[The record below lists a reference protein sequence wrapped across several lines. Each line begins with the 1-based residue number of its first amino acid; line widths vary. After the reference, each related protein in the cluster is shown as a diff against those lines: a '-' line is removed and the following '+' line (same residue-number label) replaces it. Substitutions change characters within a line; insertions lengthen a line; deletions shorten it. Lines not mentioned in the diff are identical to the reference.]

1 MAIKDNKKDLKL
13 GQSVVEAVQNA
24 DDNFT
29 TLFDNDDDLQTQI
42 NGKEP
47 KITTKNTAFNK
58 NFATAAPVMDGTASA
73 GSADTVAR
81 GDHKHPTDTS
91 RLAVNPDGQNN
102 LLDSNMKIQPVYLP
116 DSILGQL
123 SYKGTWDAS
132 SSTATATSKTMGDY
146 YVCSKGGRYNP
157 DGTQIATGAEAYAVG
172 DWAVYNGTSWD
183 KVDNTDAVTMVNG
196 QIGSVKTY
204 KGTWAAA
211 TKYYQGDIVL
221 SSNMLYVSLVD
232 NNTGHTPATT
242 DTTYWKVTGKIYSA
256 ATTTAEGL
264 MSAADKVNLDAN
276 TAARHTHSNKALLD
290 TYDQTNANIKDAV
303 TKKHTHSNKAILD
316 NTTASFT
323 TENETKLDSI
333 DDSLLNKK
341 FDDFGKVKDVTV
353 NGTSVVG
360 TDGVAA
366 ITKGTRIDLT
376 NDGTS
381 KGTLTAAQTTAA
393 TSDVEC
399 YIVMTGSG
407 QATSLGQMVFRRVSY
422 NSSSATV
429 VFASVQGTVSGR
441 VVVDVPHN
449 SWTYSSNSLENASNK
464 STTIDKNSDVKY
476 PTTKAVADYVANNT
490 PVTDVQKPD
499 GTSIVAET
507 VAKLPGVKVS
517 YTSHAIA
524 ADSTR
529 WGTTTINGKAYA
541 SVNVS
546 AKPVE
551 VLNADGLSIV
561 YQMKYISGNNM
572 WWLCVAEKQALTY
585 ITISVNYN

>member
-204 KGTWAAA
+204 KGEYSELA
-211 TKYYQGDIVL
+211 TYYPGDIVL
-221 SSNMLYVSLVD
+221 GSDDCLYLFVHPNPYDGAALGAD
-232 NNTGHTPATT
+232 G
-242 DTTYWKVTGKIYSA
+242 YWKIFGKVYEK
-256 ATTTAEGL
+256 ATTTADGL
-264 MSAADKVNLDAN
+264 MSKEDKVAVDVN
-276 TAARHTHSNKALLD
+276 TAARHTHRNKALLD
-290 TYDQTNANIKDAV
+290 TYDQTNENIKDAV
-303 TKKHTHSNKAILD
+303 TKKHTHANKTILD

-323 TENETKLDSI
+323 TADETKLDSI

-381 KGTLTAAQTTAA
+381 KGTLTPAQTTAA
-393 TSDVEC
+393 VNDVEC
-399 YIVMTGSG
+399 YVVLTGSG
-407 QATSLGQMVFRRVSY
+407 QAVNMPQEVYRRASY
-422 NSSSATV
+422 SSSSALV
-429 VFASVQGTVSGR
+429 VFANVSSTSSAR
-441 VVVDVPHN
+441 VVFDIAKS
-449 SWTYSSNSLENASNK
+449 SWTYSQNALENASNK
-464 STTIDKNSDVKY
+464 STTIDENSDTKY

-507 VAKLPGVKVS
+507 VAKLPGVKIS
-517 YTSHAIA
+517 YNKYAIA

-541 SVNVS
+541 SFQVS

-561 YQMKYISGNNM
+561 YQMKHISENNM

-585 ITISVNYN
+585 IITSVIYN